1 LKVSH
6 VLYKVEDLGAAVR
19 KFMEE
24 GFVAE
29 YGRSKKPYNALVYF
43 SEGPYLELF
52 NNSNM
57 PAPVKG
63 FLRLFGQGAMVDR
76 MNRWET
82 ADEGFIGLALEN
94 YRTDLSEEEGI
105 LRRYGRRM
113 FQLPSRR
120 DDTKGR
126 ALRFRVGMPDDM
138 LIPFCMTYFD
148 VDPKPKDFV
157 HPNGVVGI
165 KSVSFGTKKE
175 YFPLIRELCD
185 DPILKLFVGEG
196 VRDVEY
202 RRK

>member
-1 LKVSH
+1 MKVSH
-6 VLYKVEDLGAAVR
+6 VLYKVEDLDAAVR
-19 KFMEE
+19 KFTEE

-43 SEGPYLELF
+43 SEGPYLEFF

-63 FLRLFGQGAMVDR
+63 VLRLFGQGAMVDR

-82 ADEGFIGLALEN
+82 ADEGFIALALEN
-94 YRTDLSEEEGI
+94 YRNDLSEEEGI
-105 LRRYGRRM
+105 LRRYGHRF
-113 FQLPSRR
+113 FQTSSRR

-126 ALRFRVGMPDDM
+126 SLRYRVGFPEDL
-138 LIPFCMTYFD
+138 LIPFFMTYFD
-148 VDPKPKDFV
+148 VDPKPRGFV